1 MNFNQTNMIRSI
13 KSFILILALVAV
25 FSCSK
30 TDIDDKV
37 PVIDMSFAG
46 AFPQNC
52 DTVYIGE
59 SFILRALFTDNVALG
74 QYNVDIHHNF
84 QHHAHSTDF
93 VECEMDPQKTAV
105 NPFLLIKTFE
115 IPENIREFYTAAEI
129 FVFLADLRIKISR
142 RFSQINTQ
150 SFADFFEAKIC
161 ETQRE
166 PFF

>member
-1 MNFNQTNMIRSI
+1 MIKSI
-13 KSFILILALVAV
+13 KYFILIIVLLAV

-30 TDIDDKV
+30 NEIDDKA

-129 FVFLADLRIKISR
+129 FVPEGVDPGDYHLFLSLTDREGWQAVRGIGIKIHS
-142 RFSQINTQ
+142 
-150 SFADFFEAKIC
+150 K
-161 ETQRE
+161 
-166 PFF
+166 